1 LTVGSTERD
10 ETREVRGGTTIQTAK
25 RQHCNFE
32 VDAIRNGQPMKITQM
47 ISHRIT
53 TTSTGY
59 DTSSSSI
66 LDLFER
72 FRLGGRQASQKGV
85 SKVDLRQNKGR
96 G

>member
-32 VDAIRNGQPMKITQM
+32 VDAIRNGQHMKITQM
-47 ISHRIT
+47 ISHGIT
-53 TTSTGY
+53 TT
-59 DTSSSSI
+59 SSSI

-72 FRLGGRQASQKGV
+72 FRSGGRQTSQKGV
-85 SKVDLRQNKGR
+85 SIVDLR
-96 G
+96 